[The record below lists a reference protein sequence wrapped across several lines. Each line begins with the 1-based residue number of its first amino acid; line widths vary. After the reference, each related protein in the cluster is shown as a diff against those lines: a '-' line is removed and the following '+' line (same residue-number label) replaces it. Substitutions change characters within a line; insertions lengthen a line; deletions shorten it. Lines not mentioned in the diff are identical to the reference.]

1 MILFYHFIIDIV
13 ALFNACGGGAGPRG
27 VPEQRPE
34 AGLGCHSLKCLLP
47 S

>member
-1 MILFYHFIIDIV
+1 MIFSNHFIVDIV
-13 ALFNACGGGAGPRG
+13 ALFNALGGGAGPCG
-27 VPEQRPE
+27 VREQRPE